1 MCLVWAYFTVAEYLT
16 IWYGKQ
22 PAEYAILHERVYGSD
37 APFFWA
43 MVGLNFLVP
52 FLLLDVRHWR
62 TIRSITL
69 CGFTVL
75 GGMWLERYLIVVST
89 LSRPRLASAWGS
101 YSPSWVEISITA
113 GAFAG
118 IVLLYLLFSKLFPL
132 IAVWEYE
139 DVSERPL

>member
-1 MCLVWAYFTVAEYLT
+1 
-16 IWYGKQ
+16 
-22 PAEYAILHERVYGSD
+22 
-37 APFFWA
+37 
-43 MVGLNFLVP
+43 MVVLNFLVP
-52 FLLLDVRHWR
+52 FLLLGVRRWR
-62 TIRSITL
+62 TIGSITL

-89 LSRPRLASAWGS
+89 LSRPRLPSAWGS
-101 YSPSWVEISITA
+101 YSPTWVEISITA
-113 GAFAG
+113 GTFAG